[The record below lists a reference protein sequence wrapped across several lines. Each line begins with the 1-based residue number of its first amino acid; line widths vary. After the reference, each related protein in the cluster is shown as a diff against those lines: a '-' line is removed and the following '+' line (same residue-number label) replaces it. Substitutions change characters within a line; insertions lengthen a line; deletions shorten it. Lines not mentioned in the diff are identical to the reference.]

1 MTVRLLASSPFPAG
15 SFSGTGNESKTRDLA
30 GYLSWGKNK
39 PVLFFLQGRCAA
51 CMQEFEL
58 FDRED
63 EALKKRN
70 VETTSVRIKNAEA
83 AREHENTA
91 DGVKC
96 PYLCWGLEART
107 VQSLAGM

>member
-1 MTVRLLASSPFPAG
+1 MNGPRTLACCKHADLRVRSEPPRPNGLVPLFLSG
-15 SFSGTGNESKTRDLA
+15 CFSGTGNESKTGDLA

-58 FDRED
+58 FAREY

-70 VETTSVRIKNAEA
+70 VETTSVRTKDAE
-83 AREHENTA
+83 T
-91 DGVKC
+91 
-96 PYLCWGLEART
+96 T
-107 VQSLAGM
+107 